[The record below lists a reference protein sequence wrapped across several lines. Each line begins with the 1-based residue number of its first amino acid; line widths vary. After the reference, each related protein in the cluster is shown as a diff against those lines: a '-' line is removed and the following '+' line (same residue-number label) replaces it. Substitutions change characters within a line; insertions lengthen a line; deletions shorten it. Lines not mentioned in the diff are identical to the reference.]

1 MNHRG
6 LLADFLVC
14 KVGVA
19 FAALALLGAVLAMTS
34 TARREAER
42 KELAMTADAIIGAIR
57 AAESLPGEI
66 EIERTLPALLQHV
79 NVTIVGTRGNG
90 IQMIRVL
97 VSSEGQVE
105 RALILVTEVNGGEF
119 KLVCENP
126 SAIRVCK
133 ASSIRLE
140 LI

>member
-1 MNHRG
+1 MNQRG
-6 LLADFLVC
+6 LLADFLMC

-19 FAALALLGAVLAMTS
+19 FAALALLGAVLAMVS
-34 TARREAER
+34 TAGREAER
-42 KELAMTADAIIGAIR
+42 GELAMTADAIIGAIR
-57 AAESLPGEI
+57 AAEGLPGEV
-66 EIERTLPALLQHV
+66 EIERALPALLRQV
-79 NVTIVGTRGNG
+79 NVTIIGTRGNG
-90 IQMIRVL
+90 SQMIRVL
-97 VSSEGQVE
+97 VDSEGQVE

-119 KLVCENP
+119 KLTRENP